1 VEVRVLPFAQNLKS
15 NIMKN
20 LESDKLKWI
29 EYIITESV
37 GNVSKKDDLL
47 AVPQVN
53 ELINFFKI
61 DYDELVVLSILIDGG
76 IRQEEQGMDAF
87 LQHFGGSLMG
97 LKNINNAL
105 HSLISKG
112 YVVSTTKNRHSK
124 TLVKQS
130 FTAEEIVYE
139 ALLSDKPDSL
149 EFQPAKNF
157 NTLLKNI
164 QVIIDR
170 RNDGCFDAETMLK
183 LTDREIVNAKQ
194 CKELDWLNGFDDLTI
209 TEKTLFLSAAIRHQ
223 KDGQQIDLEY
233 FIKMI
238 EDNFAKQKEFRDSIE
253 NKTSSLIEHDLLVR
267 DEEAFIF
274 DEFVGLTDKAKDALF
289 LKEKTTPK
297 KNTYTTGTILTPED
311 IVLEELFYNEL
322 EWQQINTIEK
332 ILSKEK
338 HQLVVNQLSENGLA
352 KGISILFNGFSGTG
366 KTATAKRIA
375 KITNRPLFCVDVEKV
390 INKWVGDTEKGTKKI
405 FDQYYEFSKEC
416 DLTPILFFNED
427 SIFSKRVDVGHST
440 DRTHNSMQN
449 ILLEQMELFTG
460 ISIVTSNHAEKL
472 DKAFERRFLYRVEFE
487 KPTKE
492 TQRSLLQNSFQN
504 ISIETINKIL
514 ESYSFTG
521 GQIYNI
527 RKKYIMQ
534 CIIEDGDLESLFIR
548 FCQEESKT
556 ASINK
561 IGY

>member
-1 VEVRVLPFAQNLKS
+1 
-15 NIMKN
+15 MKN

-29 EYIITESV
+29 EYIITESF
-37 GNVSKKDDLL
+37 GNVSKKDALL
-47 AVPQVN
+47 AVPEIK

-130 FTAEEIVYE
+130 FSAEEIVYE

-164 QVIIDR
+164 QVISDR

-183 LTDREIVNAKQ
+183 LTEREIVNAKQ
-194 CKELDWLNGFDDLTI
+194 CKELDWINGFDELTI
-209 TEKTLFLSAAIRHQ
+209 AEKTLFLSAAIRHQ

-253 NKTSSLIEHDLLVR
+253 NKTSLLIEYDLLVR

-274 DEFVGLTDKAKDALF
+274 DEFVGLTEKSKDALF
-289 LKEKTTPK
+289 VK
-297 KNTYTTGTILTPED
+297 
-311 IVLEELFYNEL
+311 
-322 EWQQINTIEK
+322 
-332 ILSKEK
+332 
-338 HQLVVNQLSENGLA
+338 
-352 KGISILFNGFSGTG
+352 
-366 KTATAKRIA
+366 
-375 KITNRPLFCVDVEKV
+375 
-390 INKWVGDTEKGTKKI
+390 
-405 FDQYYEFSKEC
+405 
-416 DLTPILFFNED
+416 
-427 SIFSKRVDVGHST
+427 
-440 DRTHNSMQN
+440 
-449 ILLEQMELFTG
+449 
-460 ISIVTSNHAEKL
+460 
-472 DKAFERRFLYRVEFE
+472 
-487 KPTKE
+487 
-492 TQRSLLQNSFQN
+492 
-504 ISIETINKIL
+504 
-514 ESYSFTG
+514 
-521 GQIYNI
+521 
-527 RKKYIMQ
+527 
-534 CIIEDGDLESLFIR
+534 
-548 FCQEESKT
+548 
-556 ASINK
+556 
-561 IGY
+561 

>member
-1 VEVRVLPFAQNLKS
+1 
-15 NIMKN
+15 MKN

>member
-1 VEVRVLPFAQNLKS
+1 
-15 NIMKN
+15 MKN

-29 EYIITESV
+29 EHIISESF
-37 GNVSKKDDLL
+37 GNVSKKDTLL
-47 AVPQVN
+47 AVPEIK

-87 LQHFGGSLMG
+87 LQHFGGSLTG
-97 LKNINNAL
+97 LKNINSAL

-164 QVIIDR
+164 QVISDR

-183 LTDREIVNAKQ
+183 LTEREIVNAKQ
-194 CKELDWLNGFDDLTI
+194 CKELDWINGFDELTI
-209 TEKTLFLSAAIRHQ
+209 AEKTLFLSAAIRHQ

-253 NKTSSLIEHDLLVR
+253 NKTSLLIEYDLLVR

-274 DEFVGLTDKAKDALF
+274 DEFVGLTEKSKDALF
-289 LKEKTTPK
+289 VKEKTTTK
-297 KNTYTTGTILTPED
+297 KNTFTTGTILTPED

-332 ILSKEK
+332 VLSKEK
-338 HQLVVNQLSENGLA
+338 HQLVVDQLSQNGLA

-416 DLTPILFFNED
+416 DLIPILFFNED

-492 TQRSLLQNSFQN
+492 TQRNLLQNSFQN

-534 CIIEDGDLESLFIR
+534 CIIEDADLESLFIR

-556 ASINK
+556 ATINK

>member
-1 VEVRVLPFAQNLKS
+1 
-15 NIMKN
+15 MKN

-29 EYIITESV
+29 EYIITESF
-37 GNVSKKDDLL
+37 GNVSKKDALL
-47 AVPQVN
+47 AVPEIK

-76 IRQEEQGMDAF
+76 LRQEEQGMDAF

-130 FTAEEIVYE
+130 FSAEEIVYE

-157 NTLLKNI
+157 NILLKNI
-164 QVIIDR
+164 QFITDR

-183 LTDREIVNAKQ
+183 LTEREIVNAKQ
-194 CKELDWLNGFDDLTI
+194 CKELDWINGFDALTI
-209 TEKTLFLSAAIRHQ
+209 AEKTLFLSAAIRHQ

-253 NKTSSLIEHDLLVR
+253 NKTSSLIEYDLLVR

-274 DEFVGLTDKAKDALF
+274 DEFVGLTEKAKDALF
-289 LKEKTTPK
+289 VKEKTTTK
-297 KNTYTTGTILTPED
+297 KNTYTTGTILNPED

-427 SIFSKRVDVGHST
+427 SIFSKRVEVGHST

-472 DKAFERRFLYRVEFE
+472 DKAFERRFLYKVEFE

-492 TQRSLLQNSFQN
+492 TQHSLLSNAFQN
-504 ISIETINKIL
+504 ISSATIDNIL
-514 ESYSFTG
+514 LNNSFTG

-534 CIIEDGDLESLFIR
+534 CIIDDEDLESLFIR
-548 FCQEESKT
+548 LCQEEIKT
-556 ASINK
+556 KTLNK
-561 IGY
+561 IGF

>member
-1 VEVRVLPFAQNLKS
+1 MEEIQF
-15 NIMKN
+15 
-20 LESDKLKWI
+20 DKLTLI
-29 EYIITESV
+29 ENLISATF
-37 GNVSKKDDLL
+37 GNTNSKDSLLDLQETKTL
-47 AVPQVN
+47 
-53 ELINFFKI
+53 LNFFKI
-61 DYDELVVLSILIDGG
+61 SFEELVILAILIDGG
-76 IRQEEQGMDAF
+76 IRQEELGINSF
-87 LQHFGGSLMG
+87 LDHFSGGLSSLKTINDSLNG
-97 LKNINNAL
+97 LIA
-105 HSLISKG
+105 KG
-112 YVVSTTKNRHSK
+112 YVISTTTNRLSK
-124 TLVKQS
+124 TLIKQTFQADES
-130 FTAEEIVYE
+130 VYE
-139 ALLSDKPDSL
+139 ALLSNKSERL

-157 NTLLKNI
+157 HDLMKHI
-164 QVIIDR
+164 RVHFER
-170 RNDGCFDAETMLK
+170 RNEGCFDATTFRTLVE
-183 LTDREIVNAKQ
+183 
-194 CKELDWLNGFDDLTI
+194 KELTNANPCNELEWINSFELTLS
-209 TEKTLFLSAAIRHQ
+209 EKLLFLLAAITYH
-223 KDGQQIDLEY
+223 KNEEQIDLEY
-233 FIKMI
+233 NIKQI
-238 EDNFAKQKEFRDSIE
+238 EDNFTNQKALRDSIE
-253 NKTSSLIEHDLLVR
+253 NKTSSLIEYDLLVR

-274 DEFVGLTDKAKDALF
+274 DEFVGLTEKAKDALF
-289 LKEKTTPK
+289 VKEKTAPK

-504 ISIETINKIL
+504 ISLETINKIL

-556 ASINK
+556 ATINK

>member
-1 VEVRVLPFAQNLKS
+1 
-15 NIMKN
+15 MKN

-29 EYIITESV
+29 EHIISESF
-37 GNVSKKDDLL
+37 GNVSKKDTLL
-47 AVPQVN
+47 AVPEIK

-164 QVIIDR
+164 QVISDR

-183 LTDREIVNAKQ
+183 LTEREIVNAKQ
-194 CKELDWLNGFDDLTI
+194 CKELDWINGFDELTI
-209 TEKTLFLSAAIRHQ
+209 AEKTLFLSAAIRHQ

-253 NKTSSLIEHDLLVR
+253 NKTSSLIEYDLLVR

-274 DEFVGLTDKAKDALF
+274 DEFVGLTEKAKDALF
-289 LKEKTTPK
+289 VKEKTTTK
-297 KNTYTTGTILTPED
+297 KNTFTTGTILTPED

-332 ILSKEK
+332 VLSKEK
-338 HQLVVNQLSENGLA
+338 HQLVVDQLSQNGLA

-416 DLTPILFFNED
+416 DLIPILFFNED

-534 CIIEDGDLESLFIR
+534 CIIEDADLESLFIR

-556 ASINK
+556 STINK

>member
-1 VEVRVLPFAQNLKS
+1 
-15 NIMKN
+15 MKN

-29 EYIITESV
+29 EHIISESF
-37 GNVSKKDDLL
+37 GNVSKKDALL
-47 AVPQVN
+47 AVPEIK

-87 LQHFGGSLMG
+87 LHHFGGSLMG

-124 TLVKQS
+124 TLVKQT
-130 FTAEEIVYE
+130 FIAEEIVYE
-139 ALLSDKPDSL
+139 ALLSDKPDCL

-164 QVIIDR
+164 QVISDR

-183 LTDREIVNAKQ
+183 LTEREIVNTKQ

-209 TEKTLFLSAAIRHQ
+209 AEKTLFLSATIRHQ

-253 NKTSSLIEHDLLVR
+253 NKTSLLIEYDLLVR

-274 DEFVGLTDKAKDALF
+274 DEFVGLTEKAKDALF
-289 LKEKTTPK
+289 FKEKTAPK
-297 KNTYTTGTILTPED
+297 KNTYTTGTILNPED

-332 ILSKEK
+332 VLSKEK
-338 HQLVVNQLSENGLA
+338 HQLVVDQLSQNGLA

-416 DLTPILFFNED
+416 DSTPILFFNED
-427 SIFSKRVDVGHST
+427 SVFSKRVDVGHST

-514 ESYSFTG
+514 ENYSFTG

-556 ASINK
+556 ATINK

>member
-1 VEVRVLPFAQNLKS
+1 
-15 NIMKN
+15 MKN

-29 EYIITESV
+29 EYIISESF
-37 GNVSKKDDLL
+37 GNVSKKDTLL
-47 AVPQVN
+47 AVPEIK

-87 LQHFGGSLMG
+87 LQHFGGSLTG

-164 QVIIDR
+164 QVISDR

-183 LTDREIVNAKQ
+183 LTEREIVNTKQ
-194 CKELDWLNGFDDLTI
+194 CKELDWLNGFDDLSI
-209 TEKTLFLSAAIRHQ
+209 AEKTLFLSAAIRHQ

-238 EDNFAKQKEFRDSIE
+238 EDNFAKQKDFRDSIE
-253 NKTSSLIEHDLLVR
+253 NQTSLLIEYDLLVR

-274 DEFVGLTDKAKDALF
+274 DEFVGLTEKAKDALF
-289 LKEKTTPK
+289 VKEKTTTK

-338 HQLVVNQLSENGLA
+338 HQLVVDQLSQNGLA

-504 ISIETINKIL
+504 ISLETINKIL

-548 FCQEESKT
+548 FCQEESKSAT
-556 ASINK
+556 INK